1 MNELTLMKARHS
13 VRTYTDKKIE
23 PAKRKKLVE
32 KINSINEDSGLHI
45 QVFFDEPECFTSKLS
60 KYGKFTGVNNY
71 FALVGP
77 KNKDLEE
84 DCGYYGEQLVLFAQS
99 IGLNTC
105 WVAMT
110 HGKSKA
116 VIENGEKLVCLIAL
130 GYGKDNGS
138 EHSTKTI
145 YEVSNVREESP
156 AWFKNGIEAA
166 LLAPTAM
173 NQQKFRFVLYD
184 LNNISLQIDGF
195 GFYTKLDLGIV
206 KYHFETVSGKRV
218 NVKNLVH
225 SVDKEINNLS
235 SELTDSQKVLSA
247 LGDENRL
254 HIISQILK
262 LGKCNGVRVNDITET
277 TDLSRPAVSHHLA
290 ILKDAGIL
298 AIRKEGTKNYYY
310 FNTDQSEL
318 KQVITTLNHAVKIS
332 ESLRN

>member
-1 MNELTLMKARHS
+1 MNNLSLMKARHS
-13 VRTYTDKKIE
+13 VRSYTDKKIE
-23 PAKRKKLVE
+23 PTKRKKLVE
-32 KINSINEDSGLHI
+32 QINNINEESSLHF
-45 QVFFDEPECFTSKLS
+45 QVFFDEPECFSSRLS
-60 KYGKFTGVNNY
+60 KYGKFTNVNNY

-77 KNKDLEE
+77 KNKDLDE

-116 VIENGEKLVCLIAL
+116 VLENNEKLVCLIAL
-130 GYGKDNGS
+130 GYGEDNGS

-145 YEVSNVREESP
+145 YEVSNIRDDSP
-156 AWFKNGIEAA
+156 TWFKKGVEAA

-173 NQQKFRFVLYD
+173 NQQKFQFVLYD

-206 KYHFETVSGKRV
+206 KYHFETISGKKV
-218 NVKNLVH
+218 NIKNLVNN
-225 SVDKEINNLS
+225 VDKEITTLADELS
-235 SELTDSQKVLSA
+235 DSQKVMAA

-254 HIISQILK
+254 HIIIQILK
-262 LGKCNGVRVNDITET
+262 LGKCDGVRVGDITET

-298 AIRKEGTKNYYY
+298 SIRRDGTKNYYY
-310 FNTDQSEL
+310 LNNDQSEL
-318 KQVITTLNHAVKIS
+318 KKVVSTLNHAVKIS
-332 ESLRN
+332 ETIKN